1 MRLFAGDEGV
11 CHRAGIKG
19 IDLADYLFG
28 TAVFLVY
35 QGFCFAHFCGVCG
48 SFARLCLRFLQ
59 CRAWFG
65 KELIQQF
72 ACDDGE
78 LLFQFAGCG
87 GLLDCQWMGGDD
99 VAFVQGFCHTHQTD
113 PGLSVSGKNGA
124 FNGRGSPPAWQQ
136 RVVDVHTAEFWC
148 VQYGAGKQSSV
159 GDYDEEV
166 CRKLAPSTRW
176 WGVAHGRNG
185 ADDPLTMGKTE
196 TQADTLGCQSK
207 QTVNHRVQSAAI
219 PGTCV

>member
-1 MRLFAGDEGV
+1 MLMRVSPGLIVSGQCRCRQVVAVSSVV
-11 CHRAGIKG
+11 C
-19 IDLADYLFG
+19 
-28 TAVFLVY
+28 VFLPAMKVCAIGRGLKALIWRTICSALLFF
-35 QGFCFAHFCGVCG
+35 QSIKVSALHFCGVCG

-59 CRAWFG
+59 CRVWFG

-72 ACDDGE
+72 ACDGGE

-87 GLLDCQWMGGDD
+87 GLLDCQWMGSDD

-136 RVVDVHTAEFWC
+136 RVVDVHAAEFWC

-166 CRKLAPSTRW
+166 YRKLAPST
-176 WGVAHGRNG
+176 
-185 ADDPLTMGKTE
+185 
-196 TQADTLGCQSK
+196 C
-207 QTVNHRVQSAAI
+207 
-219 PGTCV
+219 

>member
-28 TAVFLVY
+28 
-35 QGFCFAHFCGVCG
+35 
-48 SFARLCLRFLQ
+48 
-59 CRAWFG
+59 

-72 ACDDGE
+72 ACDGGE

-99 VAFVQGFCHTHQTD
+99 VASVQGFRHTHQTD

-124 FNGRGSPPAWQQ
+124 FNGCGSPPAWQQ
-136 RVVDVHTAEFWC
+136 RVVDVHAAEFWC
-148 VQYGAGKQSSV
+148 AQYGAGKQGSV

-166 CRKLAPSTRW
+166 CGKLAPST
-176 WGVAHGRNG
+176 
-185 ADDPLTMGKTE
+185 
-196 TQADTLGCQSK
+196 C
-207 QTVNHRVQSAAI
+207 
-219 PGTCV
+219 